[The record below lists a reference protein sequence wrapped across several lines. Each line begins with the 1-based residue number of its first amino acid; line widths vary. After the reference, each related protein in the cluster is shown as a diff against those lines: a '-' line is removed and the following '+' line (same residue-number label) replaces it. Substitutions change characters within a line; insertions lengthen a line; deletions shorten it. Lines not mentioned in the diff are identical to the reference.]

1 MNIVQQ
7 FKYNNSNEKIVWKS
21 TNQKQELPVAP
32 CLLTDWDEMCNLY
45 SRPSI
50 DASYQVS
57 FHLAKWLQKRRF
69 SETRITCGGNI
80 CKTNRDDMNNLH
92 R

>member
-1 MNIVQQ
+1 
-7 FKYNNSNEKIVWKS
+7 
-21 TNQKQELPVAP
+21 
-32 CLLTDWDEMCNLY
+32 
-45 SRPSI
+45 
-50 DASYQVS
+50 
-57 FHLAKWLQKRRF
+57 LAKWLQKRRF